1 MVTSEKKTGVIEA
14 LSKVAA
20 EVGAIAK
27 TKRNQQQGYDFR
39 GIDQVYNAVNGPMT
53 KHGVVCTT
61 QVSDVQREERKT
73 SRGGTMTCTTLTLA
87 VTFWGADGS
96 SVTTTTIGEGMDSG
110 DKSANK
116 AMSAAL
122 KYAMFQTLLIPT
134 EQMVDSEH
142 DSPEVEPRDNPPTG
156 RQPAPPAP
164 AAPNGQA
171 AGNGAPKSQGEIEQ
185 ERLQKQTAFI
195 QSLQR
200 RLETCRG
207 FPAGGFPSAKWEAF
221 VAAVTGRE
229 FNCHRMAD
237 WGKADATAVAEAV
250 AAEEKMEA
258 ARQEKLAA
266 EERAAASA

>member
-1 MVTSEKKTGVIEA
+1 MVTSEKTGVIEA
-14 LSKVAA
+14 LSRVAA

-61 QVSDVQREERKT
+61 QVSDVHREERKT

-134 EQMVDSEH
+134 EQMVDSES
-142 DSPEVEPRDNPPTG
+142 DSPEVEPRDNPAPS
-156 RQPAPPAP
+156 PAPPAP

-171 AGNGAPKSQGEIEQ
+171 AGGGAPKSQGEIEQ

-200 RLETCRG
+200 RLEVCRG
-207 FPAGGFPSAKWEAF
+207 FQPGGFPSAKWEAF
-221 VAAVTGRE
+221 VVAVTGRE